1 MIVDIEHH
9 LEPPEVWKKRGGIPG
24 QMVVQRATDGTPIR
38 PLNDSTHDITIHL
51 RLMDTAGID
60 MAVLS
65 GTEVDSLQEAKV
77 FNDHFAKIVR
87 QYPKRFAAFATTLPL
102 GGKPALDE
110 LDRAV
115 NELGLN
121 GVLINAQVE
130 GQPLDS
136 RDLWP
141 FYEKASALKATIF
154 VHPSIKP
161 SGLDACKGSYD
172 LFRTIGREFDLALA
186 TFRLCAG
193 GVLEEFPDLNFIMAH
208 FGGGFSSIKERMDRY
223 IRFLGADFWLGK
235 PLISPPYLENYN
247 KYFDR
252 LFFNM
257 AGREVGMETIA
268 CALTNISPEKLLFG
282 TDYPPNFVDDGIGMR
297 TYIQRI
303 RELPLDRK
311 SIDAMLGTN
320 AIELLGLQTR

>member
-1 MIVDIEHH
+1 
-9 LEPPEVWKKRGGIPG
+9 
-24 QMVVQRATDGTPIR
+24 MVVQRAPDGTPLR
-38 PLNDSTHDITIHL
+38 PLDDSTHDITIHL
-51 RLMDTAGID
+51 NNMDIAGID

-65 GTEVDSLQEAKV
+65 GTEVDSLEEAKI
-77 FNDHFAKIVR
+77 FNDHFARIVR
-87 QYPKRFAAFATTLPL
+87 QYPGRFAAFATTLPL

-115 NELGLN
+115 NELGLK
-121 GVLINAQVE
+121 GVLINAQVD

-136 RDLWP
+136 RQLWP
-141 FYEKASALKATIF
+141 FYEKASDLKAAIF
-154 VHPSIKP
+154 VHPSVKL
-161 SGLDACKGSYD
+161 SGLDVCKGPYD

-223 IRFLGADFWLGK
+223 IKFLGADFWFGK

-247 KYFDR
+247 KYFGR

-257 AGREVGMETIA
+257 AGREIGIETIK
-268 CALTNISPEKLLFG
+268 CALTNISTGKLLFG
-282 TDYPPNFVDDGIGMR
+282 TDYPPNFVNDGIGMR